1 MQPDTQTKLSRRAF
15 FSSQTMSLGGIA
27 ATWLLARDGYAV
39 DPVKPLLVRPT
50 FDLKP
55 KLPATEPSA
64 RSMISIFTSGG
75 PSQIDLFDPKPEVDR
90 RNGTKYTGD
99 LSLDSSAMTA
109 RNSRELLGSKWK
121 FRHYGKSGI
130 EMSELLPHIG
140 SVADEITLIRSMQT
154 GNSSHV
160 PALHIIN
167 TGRPRSGRPSLGSW
181 ITYALGTENQN
192 LPAFVVLTD
201 EAGLPLNRE
210 ANWSNGFIP
219 SLYQGTVARPRDP
232 RILDLDAPPHLRG
245 RGQEEWL
252 TFLNEF
258 NREHLKQH
266 PGENDLEARIASYEL
281 AARMQVA
288 AKEAFDVSGETEST
302 RKLYGL
308 DQPETRE
315 FGTRCLIARR
325 LVERGVRFVQLHNA
339 YQQWDHHADI
349 HGRLPEMCRKTDQ
362 PSAALV
368 KDLKSRGL
376 LDTTL
381 VHWGGEMG
389 RLPIIETQKPIG
401 RDHNPY
407 GFSMWLAGGGVKGG
421 HVHGKTD
428 ELGFRAIED
437 PVTHFDYHATL
448 LHLFGLD
455 HRKVLLER
463 STRTESLT
471 DGQPAEIVNGILK
484 NPTA

>member
-1 MQPDTQTKLSRRAF
+1 MQHDLHTSLARREF
-15 FSSQTMSLGGIA
+15 LTSQVMGLGGLA
-27 ATWLLARDGYAV
+27 ATWLLAQDGYAA
-39 DPVKPLLVRPT
+39 DPVKPMLERPT
-50 FDLKP
+50 FDLTPKP
-55 KLPATEPSA
+55 PHVEPSA

-75 PSQIDLFDPKPEVDR
+75 PSQIDLFDPKPEVDK
-90 RNGTKYTGD
+90 RNDTEYTGE
-99 LSLDSSAMTA
+99 LKLGSNMAA
-109 RNSRELLGSKWK
+109 RNSRKLLGSKWK
-121 FRHYGKSGI
+121 FHRYGKSGI

-140 SVADEITLIRSMQT
+140 SIADDITLIRSMQT
-154 GNSSHV
+154 FNSAH
-160 PALHIIN
+160 PTAMRAIN
-167 TGRPRSGRPSLGSW
+167 SGRPRSGRPSLGSW

-192 LPAFVVLTD
+192 LPSFVVLTAED
-201 EAGLPLNRE
+201 GLPLDRE
-210 ANWSNGFIP
+210 LNWSNGFIP
-219 SLYQGTVARPRDP
+219 SIYQGTVIRSREP
-232 RILDLDAPPHLRG
+232 RILDLNAPLHLRG
-245 RGQEEWL
+245 PAQREWL
-252 TFLNEF
+252 TFLNQF

-288 AKEAFDVSGETEST
+288 AKEALDISSESVAT
-302 RKLYGL
+302 QKLYGL
-308 DQPETRE
+308 DQEETRE

-349 HGRLPEMCRKTDQ
+349 HKRLPEMCRRTDQ

-389 RLPIIETQKPIG
+389 RLPIIEMQKPIG

-421 HVHGKTD
+421 HIHGETD
-428 ELGFRAIED
+428 ELGFKAIHD
-437 PVTHFDYHATL
+437 HVTHFDYHATL

-455 HRKVLLER
+455 HREVLFER
-463 STRTESLT
+463 STRQERLT
-471 DGQPAEIVNGILK
+471 DGQPAKIVNGILK
-484 NPTA
+484 RPVA